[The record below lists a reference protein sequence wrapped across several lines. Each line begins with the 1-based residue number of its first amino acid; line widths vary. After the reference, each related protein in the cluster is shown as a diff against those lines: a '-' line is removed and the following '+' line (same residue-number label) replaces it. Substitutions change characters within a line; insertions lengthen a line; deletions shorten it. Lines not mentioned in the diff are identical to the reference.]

1 MAMTTK
7 IREARETDLEALQD
21 LVELAFV
28 PVFESFLN
36 IMGKPIFDALYPDW
50 RALQRK
56 LVVDFY
62 HDDGAEVQIVEF
74 DKRPVG
80 LVVLRAN
87 QETKHG
93 EVEFLAVH
101 PDAQN
106 MGIGTLLNEYALG
119 RLKHLGMVL
128 VEVGTG
134 GDISHAPARRSY
146 EKMGYTAVP
155 LVRYFKVLD

>member
-1 MAMTTK
+1 MNTRV
-7 IREARETDLEALQD
+7 REAQEADLEALQN

-36 IMGKPIFDALYPDW
+36 IMGKAIFDALYPDW

-62 HDDGAEVQIVEF
+62 HDDGAEVWVGEF

-87 QETKHG
+87 QETKHS

-101 PDAQN
+101 PDTQN
-106 MGIGTLLNEYALG
+106 MGVGAELNDFALR
-119 RLKHLGMVL
+119 RLTELGMVL

-134 GDISHAPARRSY
+134 GDVSHAPARRSY
-146 EKMGYTAVP
+146 EKAGYTAVP
-155 LVRYFKVLD
+155 LVRYFKVLE